1 MGSQLHGQEE
11 EEMKCAACGEVLI
24 KKKGEIDLRING
36 KLYMVRD
43 VTFELCPGCGERV
56 LSPEVSQNI
65 FQKVQAREYE
75 EEMIKIP
82 VLNGTYG

>member
-1 MGSQLHGQEE
+1 
-11 EEMKCAACGEVLI
+11 MKCPACGEVLI

-36 KLYMVRD
+36 KLYMVRE

-65 FQKVQAREYE
+65 FQKIKARKYKE
-75 EEMIKIP
+75 ETIKIP